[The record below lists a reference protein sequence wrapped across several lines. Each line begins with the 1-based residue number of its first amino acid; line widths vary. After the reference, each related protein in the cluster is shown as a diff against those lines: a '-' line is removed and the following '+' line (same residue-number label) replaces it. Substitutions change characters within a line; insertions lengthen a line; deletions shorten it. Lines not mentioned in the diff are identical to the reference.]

1 MNKVYFCR
9 AMDTFEIDEI
19 KEQYVKVNNLLSNS
33 GLELVNKFDDSNF
46 MHVNE
51 KSTQEDIS
59 NNANRIVNNDLDNL
73 KKTDFVIVD
82 LSLENHFYFGCICEI
97 VYAHLWKKKVIVF
110 TGKSKN
116 ESRLW
121 LHYHADYI
129 CENLE
134 NAIEYIVNYKKE
146 MYINNE

>member
-59 NNANRIVNNDLDNL
+59 NNANRMLI
-73 KKTDFVIVD
+73 TI
-82 LSLENHFYFGCICEI
+82 
-97 VYAHLWKKKVIVF
+97 
-110 TGKSKN
+110 
-116 ESRLW
+116 
-121 LHYHADYI
+121 
-129 CENLE
+129 
-134 NAIEYIVNYKKE
+134 
-146 MYINNE
+146 